1 MRQLFSRHL
10 FLYIIIKIEMSS
22 SSSTSNFNKLV
33 LNLEE
38 VMDNLFKDFYNIE
51 LQIIDYDDKNKNGAD
66 MDILAKRLHFLHK
79 YSDSIVE
86 KVERQDFKDID
97 NYFVKFFDYIR
108 DNYYKSTKCDF
119 QGFLNYNANLR
130 EIIVVFKACLYN
142 IYRFQNNKSINDAY
156 PIFPKSF
163 KADLFKLKSD
173 SVKRK
178 SSSID
183 TYVSSVSSNGN
194 HYKFKSLK
202 TDVKIVKKLMG
213 MLKTNV
219 KNAKV
224 NKAITEIMKT
234 NGLNK
239 KFVSL
244 YKSICKSLDKNKDAT
259 VNKIMK
265 KLRKLDIIYKIEEF
279 HKYLEEERINHIAEF
294 KKSVLNSFF
303 TMKLTKSSTIP
314 NL

>member
-1 MRQLFSRHL
+1 
-10 FLYIIIKIEMSS
+10 MSS

-33 LNLEE
+33 SNLEE
-38 VMDNLFKDFYNIE
+38 NIDNLFKDFYKIE
-51 LQIIDYDDKNKNGAD
+51 LEIIDYDDENKNGAD
-66 MDILAKRLHFLHK
+66 SDILEKRSKVLHK
-79 YSDSIVE
+79 YSDTIID

-108 DNYYKSTKCDF
+108 DKYYKSTKCEF
-119 QGFLNYNANLR
+119 QGFYNYNEYLR
-130 EIIVVFKACLYN
+130 EIRESFRMCLYN
-142 IYRFQNNKSINDAY
+142 IYRYQNNKSIDDAY
-156 PIFPKSF
+156 PNFPKTF

-183 TYVSSVSSNGN
+183 TYVSSVRDVGSN
-194 HYKFKSLK
+194 YMLISLK

-213 MLKTNV
+213 MLKNNV
-219 KNAKV
+219 KEAKV
-224 NKAITEIMKT
+224 SKSLTEIIKT

-259 VNKIMK
+259 VKKILMK
-265 KLRKLDIIYKIEEF
+265 LKTLNIIYKIEEF